1 MVGTFF
7 PVKRALNAH
16 QGFVADMKI
25 YFRGFRITVSK
36 KSLNVLP
43 FYALFHQMGCKAM
56 AQTVRGCCLRK
67 FSISYCPPHD
77 LFQSTDCQVITGKF
91 IWKQDATGTTFLK
104 SVLCKDIQTTL
115 RENGIA
121 VHPVF
126 RIPDMDL
133 HI

>member
-1 MVGTFF
+1 
-7 PVKRALNAH
+7 
-16 QGFVADMKI
+16 MKI

-36 KSLNVLP
+36 QSLNVLP